1 MSRPAHLLASLRQS
15 LERSEPHLASAS
27 LGHAGADEVLRGLRR
42 EALHEVY
49 AAEAGDSAAASGFA
63 AGLAQRLCTGR
74 SILWIRQEF
83 SALEHGEINGSG
95 LLELGIDPSKL
106 IVLRVDHAKDALK
119 AAGDALSCTG
129 LGAVVIEIYGEHK
142 VLDLTATRR
151 LMFAT
156 ERDGVSAVLLR
167 LGAEADASAAET
179 RWIVRSAPSPANKE
193 DDFGFPRFDA
203 TLARNRHGATGRWI
217 MEWNCND
224 GSFHEPAQT
233 SFAVATPPADG
244 SLEAQEW
251 RRKEW
256 RWAG

>member
-1 MSRPAHLLASLRQS
+1 MSRPANLLASLRQS
-15 LERSEPHLASAS
+15 LARSEPHQAGVP

-63 AGLAQRLCTGR
+63 VGLAQRLCAGR

-83 SALEHGEINGSG
+83 SALEHGEIDGSG

-106 IVLRVDHAKDALK
+106 ILLRVDHAKDALR
-119 AAGDALSCTG
+119 AAGDALTCTG

-142 VLDLTATRR
+142 ALDLTATRR
-151 LMFAT
+151 LMFST

-167 LGAEADASAAET
+167 LGAQADASAAET
-179 RWIVRSAPSPANKE
+179 RWIVGSAPSPLNEE

-203 TLARNRHGATGRWI
+203 TLARNRHGQTGRWI

-224 GSFHEPAQT
+224 GSFHEPAENP
-233 SFAVATPPADG
+233 FGVAAPPADG
-244 SLEAQEW
+244 SLAA
-251 RRKEW
+251 KEW
-256 RWAG
+256 REENWRRAG

>member
-15 LERSEPHLASAS
+15 LERFEPHLASAS

-63 AGLAQRLCTGR
+63 VGLAQRLCAGR

-83 SALEHGEINGSG
+83 SALEHGEINASG

-106 IVLRVDHAKDALK
+106 ILLRVDHAKDALK

-142 VLDLTATRR
+142 ALDLTATRR

-167 LGAEADASAAET
+167 LGVEADASAAET
-179 RWIVRSAPSPANKE
+179 RWVVRSAPSPNNE
-193 DDFGFPRFDA
+193 DYDFGLPRFDA
-203 TLARNRHGATGRWI
+203 ALARNRHGQTGRWI
-217 MEWNCND
+217 MEWDCND
-224 GSFHEPAQT
+224 GSFHEPAEN
-233 SFAVATPPADG
+233 SFGVAAAPADG
-244 SLEAQEW
+244 SLAAEAEW
-251 RRKEW
+251 RR
-256 RWAG
+256 AG

>member
-15 LERSEPHLASAS
+15 LERSEPNLACVP

-63 AGLAQRLCTGR
+63 AGLAHRLCAGR
-74 SILWIRQEF
+74 SLLWIRQEF

-106 IVLRVDHAKDALK
+106 ILLRVDHAKDALK

-129 LGAVVIEIYGEHK
+129 LGAVMIEIYGEHK
-142 VLDLTATRR
+142 ALDLTATRR

-179 RWIVRSAPSPANKE
+179 RWIVRSAPSSAE
-193 DDFGFPRFDA
+193 DDFGFARFDA
-203 TLARNRHGATGRWI
+203 VLARNRHGQTGRWI
-217 MEWNCND
+217 MEWNGND
-224 GSFHEPAQT
+224 GSFHEPAAHP
-233 SFAVATPPADG
+233 FGVAATPADG
-244 SLEAQEW
+244 SLAAESW
-251 RRKEW
+251 PKDDW

>member
-1 MSRPAHLLASLRQS
+1 MSRPAHLLAALRQS
-15 LERSEPHLASAS
+15 LERSEPHLAGVP

-49 AAEAGDSAAASGFA
+49 AGEAGDSAAASGFA
-63 AGLAQRLCTGR
+63 TGLVQRLCAGR
-74 SILWIRQEF
+74 TILWIRQEF
-83 SALEHGEINGSG
+83 SALEHGEINGNG

-106 IVLRVDHAKDALK
+106 ILLRVDHAKDALK
-119 AAGDALSCTG
+119 AAGDALTCTG

-167 LGAEADASAAET
+167 LGAQADASAAET
-179 RWIVRSAPSPANKE
+179 RWIVRSAPSPLDETN
-193 DDFGFPRFDA
+193 DFGFPRFDA

-224 GSFHEPAQT
+224 GSFHEPAENPLDM
-233 SFAVATPPADG
+233 AAPPADG
-244 SLEAQEW
+244 PLVAQEW
-251 RRKEW
+251 RKEEW

>member
-49 AAEAGDSAAASGFA
+49 AAEAEDSAAASGFA

-106 IVLRVDHAKDALK
+106 ILLRVDHAKDALK

-179 RWIVRSAPSPANKE
+179 RWIVRSAPSSAE
-193 DDFGFPRFDA
+193 DDFGFARFDA
-203 TLARNRHGATGRWI
+203 VLARNRHGQTGRWI
-217 MEWNCND
+217 MEWNGND
-224 GSFHEPAQT
+224 GSFHEPAAHP
-233 SFAVATPPADG
+233 FGVAAAPADG
-244 SLEAQEW
+244 PLAAQEW
-251 RRKEW
+251 RREEW

>member
-1 MSRPAHLLASLRQS
+1 MSRPAHLLAALRQS
-15 LERSEPHLASAS
+15 LERFEPHLAGVP

-42 EALHEVY
+42 ETLHEVY

-63 AGLAQRLCTGR
+63 AGLAQRLCAGR
-74 SILWIRQEF
+74 TILWIRQEF
-83 SALEHGEINGSG
+83 SALEHGEISGGG

-106 IVLRVDHAKDALK
+106 ILLRVDHAKDALK

-151 LMFAT
+151 LMFSS
-156 ERDGVSAVLLR
+156 ERDGVSAILLR
-167 LGAEADASAAET
+167 LNAQADASATET
-179 RWIVRSAPSPANKE
+179 RWIVRAAPSPANEE

-203 TLARNRHGATGRWI
+203 TLARNRHGRTGRWI

-224 GSFHEPAQT
+224 GSFHEPAQAP
-233 SFAVATPPADG
+233 FGVAASPADG
-244 SLEAQEW
+244 PLAAEVRPKEEW
-251 RRKEW
+251 RR
-256 RWAG
+256 AG

>member
-1 MSRPAHLLASLRQS
+1 MSRPAHLLASLKQS

-42 EALHEVY
+42 EVLHEVY
-49 AAEAGDSAAASGFA
+49 AAEAGDAAAASGFA
-63 AGLAQRLCTGR
+63 AGLAQRLCAGR
-74 SILWIRQEF
+74 ALLWIRQEF

-106 IVLRVDHAKDALK
+106 VLLRVDHAKDALK

-151 LMFAT
+151 LMFAA

-167 LGAEADASAAET
+167 LNAQADASAAET
-179 RWIVRSAPSPANKE
+179 RWIVRSAPSPLDN
-193 DDFGFPRFDA
+193 DFGFPRFDA

-233 SFAVATPPADG
+233 SFAVAAPPADG